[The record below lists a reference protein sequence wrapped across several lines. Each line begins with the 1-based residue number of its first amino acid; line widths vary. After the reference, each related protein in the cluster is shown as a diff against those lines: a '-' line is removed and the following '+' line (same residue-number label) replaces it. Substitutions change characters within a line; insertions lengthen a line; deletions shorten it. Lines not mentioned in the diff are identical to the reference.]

1 MEWLDERG
9 IAGKA
14 ARIEVFHLLN
24 EFLYLLGHLRIF
36 AHGLAKLIQ
45 IAQAVV
51 VGALRGNRGII
62 GVNWRPSARR
72 IISRVEVAV
81 HAARGSAAGIR
92 VAGTIAIR
100 AVAHS
105 RAWAPDGT
113 AATLASLLP
122 ALALCLSLSLSL
134 AAL

>member
-1 MEWLDERG
+1 MKLLDERR
-9 IAGKA
+9 IAGEA
-14 ARIEVFHLLN
+14 AGIEAFHLLY
-24 EFLYLLGHLRIF
+24 EFLDLLGHLRIF

-51 VGALRGNRGII
+51 VGALRGNLRIVGL
-62 GVNWRPSARR
+62 NRRSSARR
-72 IISRVEVAV
+72 IVPRVEVAV
-81 HAARGSAAGIR
+81 RAARGSAAGIR

-105 RAWAPDGT
+105 RARAADGT

-122 ALALCLSLSLSL
+122 SL
-134 AAL
+134 